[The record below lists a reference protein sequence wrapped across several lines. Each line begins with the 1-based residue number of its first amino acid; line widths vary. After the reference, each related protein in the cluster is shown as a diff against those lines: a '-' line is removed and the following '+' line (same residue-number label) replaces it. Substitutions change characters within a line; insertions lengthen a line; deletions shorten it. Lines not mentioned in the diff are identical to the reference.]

1 MPEVATTKWWKEER
15 RGVFL
20 DYNQN
25 ARDRTVASAYSVRP
39 TPDARVSC
47 PVTWEELPSVELA
60 DFSIA
65 TVPERFARIG
75 DPHATID
82 DVAYSLEPL
91 LELVRK
97 HEDEGMGEAPYPPQF
112 PKAEGEPAR
121 VQPSRKK
128 KT

>member
-1 MPEVATTKWWKEER
+1 MPGDVGGAAVGRTGGLHR
-15 RGVFL
+15 RDG
-20 DYNQN
+20 
-25 ARDRTVASAYSVRP
+25 AASASRASAIR
-39 TPDARVSC
+39 TQ
-47 PVTWEELPSVELA
+47 
-60 DFSIA
+60 
-65 TVPERFARIG
+65 
-75 DPHATID
+75 TID

-97 HEDEGMGEAPYPPQF
+97 HESEGLGEAPYPPQF